1 MRIGRV
7 LTGGFVVLALLAGC
21 QQQQAESR
29 ATLSD
34 RVAKYWTLKQ
44 SKGWDEVY
52 DQYLDPKARET
63 VKKEA
68 FLGRRRLAFDI
79 LSFRTTEAKEEG
91 DTAKVAVENEV
102 NFPIKSPTGEMQ
114 LIKKQVTTTETWVRR
129 DGTWYIQLEE

>member
-1 MRIGRV
+1 MRFGRV
-7 LTGGFVVLALLAGC
+7 LMGGMVALALLAGC
-21 QQQQAESR
+21 RQQQAEST

-34 RVAKYWTLKQ
+34 RVAKYWALKQ

-52 DQYLDPKARET
+52 DQYLDPKAKET

-79 LSFRTTEAKEEG
+79 LSFRVTEPKEEG

-129 DGTWYIQLEE
+129 DGAWYIQLEE

>member
-7 LTGGFVVLALLAGC
+7 LTGGFVVLTLLAGC